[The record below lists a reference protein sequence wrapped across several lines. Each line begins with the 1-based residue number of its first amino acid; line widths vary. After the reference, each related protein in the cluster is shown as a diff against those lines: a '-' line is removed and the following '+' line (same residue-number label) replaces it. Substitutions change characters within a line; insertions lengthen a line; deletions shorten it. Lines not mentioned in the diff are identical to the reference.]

1 MSTTTRSTDRGATL
15 PIVALILPVLMLMTG
30 FAVDLGRQRS
40 DRRSMQAAAD
50 VISLDMARMI
60 SDDTM
65 REIRDKDA
73 AIQAALTASAER
85 NGLKNATVTA
95 MSGPRVTLL
104 EWGTLN
110 ASNRQFQPLTPV
122 GASDPQWDIV
132 PEAVRV
138 TTEDT
143 TDYMFQP
150 GSGDVVRT
158 AVART
163 GAAAGGGGDC
173 SEPPCTPEE
182 GGNAVAGFTIGSR
195 LAAVDSQQSQLLNAV
210 LTEVFGSSSALNLT
224 VADYNA
230 LAGANVTLSEIAAE
244 LAAGSPEDLL
254 GATVK
259 VRDLYVAVADALR
272 LNGDTVAATV
282 VERIALVVDANVQVA
297 ISSLVQVAAGAEDAA
312 VAAGLDVFSLITGSG
327 FVINGTNL
335 ISVPNLNVTV
345 PGLLDLDLTLKV
357 VERPQ
362 WAFGPEGTSVTT
374 SQVELTL
381 TPQIRTGIN
390 AGLVDARVE
399 ASLPLTVAVAGANAR
414 LTNIECADDP
424 GITVA
429 VDSQMVST
437 QLGIDVNTY
446 GRLLLGLVVVPLVNV
461 DGTLSVPT
469 ASGPGSAWFDHAVD
483 FLPPEGPGTMVS
495 IPAPGLGLGG
505 ILSGNN
511 LQTAGSMTVQVVNL
525 DIGWTAGN
533 ILGPVA
539 TALNPILGQLEQLVV
554 NPLTQALGIQ
564 LGGGDVGALGM
575 ICPPEQADLVG

>member
-1 MSTTTRSTDRGATL
+1 MSMTTRPTDRGATL
-15 PIVALILPVLMLMTG
+15 PIVALILPVLMVMTG

-40 DRRSMQAAAD
+40 DRRTMQAAAD
-50 VISLDMARMI
+50 VVSLDIARLI
-60 SDDTM
+60 DDDTM
-65 REIRDKDA
+65 REIRDRDDE
-73 AIQAALTASAER
+73 IQAALTASAER
-85 NGLKNATVTA
+85 NRLKNATVTA

-110 ASNRQFQPLTPV
+110 ASDRQFQALTPV
-122 GASDPQWDIV
+122 GYADPQWDIV

-138 TTEDT
+138 TTADT

-150 GSGDVVRT
+150 GSGKVVRT

-163 GAAAGGGGDC
+163 GAADEGGD
-173 SEPPCTPEE
+173 
-182 GGNAVAGFTIGSR
+182 AVAGFTVGSR
-195 LAAVDSQQSQLLNAV
+195 LASVDSQQSQLLNAV
-210 LTEVFGSSSALNLT
+210 LTRVFGSSSALNLT

-230 LAGANVTLSEIAAE
+230 LVGANVTLSEIATE
-244 LAAGSPEDLL
+244 LGAGSPEDLL

-259 VRDLYVAVADALR
+259 VRDFYVAVANALR
-272 LNGDTVAATV
+272 LNGDTVSATV
-282 VERIALVVDANVQVA
+282 VEQIALVVDANVQVA
-297 ISSLVQVAAGAEDAA
+297 ISSLIQVAAGAEDAA

-327 FVINGTNL
+327 FVINGTTL

-357 VERPQ
+357 IERPQ

-381 TPQIRTGIN
+381 TPRIRTGID
-390 AGLVDARVE
+390 AGLADARVE

-414 LTNIECADDP
+414 LVDIECADDP
-424 GITVA
+424 GINVA
-429 VDSQMVST
+429 VDSQMVNT

-446 GRLLLGLVVVPLVNV
+446 GRLLLGVIVVPLVNV

-469 ASGPGSAWFDHAVD
+469 ATAPGSAWFNHAVD
-483 FLPPEGPGTMVS
+483 FLPPEGPGTMVP

-505 ILSGNN
+505 ILSGSN
-511 LQTAGSMTVQVVNL
+511 LQTAGSMTVEIVNL
-525 DIGWTAGN
+525 DVGWVAGD

-539 TALNPILGQLEQLVV
+539 TALNPILGSLESLVV
-554 NPLTQALGIQ
+554 TPLTQALGIQ